1 MAAAR
6 VVVWLEPEDPNKKDE
21 RGYVIP
27 GKPVKVELL
36 PDPEQHEREMQLK
49 YKQLETEM
57 KNQMA

>member
-36 PDPEQHEREMQLK
+36 PDPKAQERKMQQKLDK
-49 YKQLETEM
+49 M
-57 KNQMA
+57 